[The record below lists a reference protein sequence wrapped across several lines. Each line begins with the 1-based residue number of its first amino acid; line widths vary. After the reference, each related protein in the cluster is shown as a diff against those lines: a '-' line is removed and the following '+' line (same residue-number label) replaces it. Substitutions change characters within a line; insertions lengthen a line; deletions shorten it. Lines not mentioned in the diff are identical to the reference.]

1 MGTHCHCRD
10 THLPSII
17 MAREIRMR
25 VSEQEYSLLETVR
38 DTSEKYDGVPLGYV
52 VGELARQELAEQFS
66 EDSNDREE
74 PEVNF

>member
-10 THLPSII
+10 THLPSIV
-17 MAREIRMR
+17 MREKRLR
-25 VSEQEYSLLETVR
+25 VGEQEYSLLKAVR

-52 VGELARQELAEQFS
+52 VGELARNELAEQFS

-74 PEVNF
+74 MEVPAQ